1 MKKSLVALAVLAASG
16 ASFAQSSVTV
26 YGIVDMW
33 VGSLDNGTTSTT
45 LLNSGGVSANRWGL
59 KGSEDLGGGLK
70 ANFNLE
76 QGFNSDTGAA
86 ATANSAFSRQ
96 SWVGFSGGFG
106 EVRVGRTTT
115 PFDDVSG
122 VANALFDSDLSPM
135 YGVGAPNGVFASA
148 TYVARPN
155 NTIFYQA
162 PDFGGFSGAI
172 SYSLDES
179 VAAAPNVTSMN
190 LTYAAGPVAVQLG
203 YQTED
208 IVNTVGLPDDYSVV
222 RLGGSYDFG
231 TFKLMANYG
240 QATSIGNQSGFDAT
254 DYQIGADI
262 PVGSALVVS
271 VSYAKSDDSNPAA
284 FAAAEQSRE
293 GYGIAAAYNL
303 SKRTF
308 LYGGY
313 QAATTS
319 QAGVADVDSS
329 LFAVGINHRF

>member
-26 YGIVDMW
+26 YGILDLW
-33 VGSLDNGTTSTT
+33 VGSLDDGATSTT
-45 LLNSGGVSANRWGL
+45 LLDSGGVNTNRWGL

-70 ANFNLE
+70 AHFNLE
-76 QGFNSDTGAA
+76 QAFKSDTGAA
-86 ATANSAFSRQ
+86 GDATLAFARQ

-115 PFDDVSG
+115 PFDDISG
-122 VANALFDSDLSPM
+122 ASDALFDSALSPM
-135 YGVGAPNGVFASA
+135 YGVGAPNDLFASA
-148 TYVARPN
+148 NYISRPN

-172 SYSLDES
+172 SYSLDENA
-179 VAAAPNVTSMN
+179 VGAASVTSLN
-190 LTYAAGPVAVQLG
+190 LTYGAGPVAVQLG

-208 IVNTVGLPDDYSVV
+208 IDNTALLPDDYSVV

-231 TFKLMANYG
+231 VAKVMANYG
-240 QATSIGNQSGFDAT
+240 KATSIGNQAGYDAT
-254 DYQIGADI
+254 DYQIGADF
-262 PVGSALVVS
+262 PVGPVVVVS
-271 VSYAKSDDSNPAA
+271 VSYAKSDDSNPAGV
-284 FAAAEQSRE
+284 FEESRD
-293 GYGIAAAYNL
+293 GYGIGATYTL

-313 QAATTS
+313 QAVTTET
-319 QAGVADVDSS
+319 AVGDVDTS